1 MAIIVSIFEFIFALM
16 SAMQYQFRRSKL
28 ILFMTFVNVLFVG
41 FGLLAKLSLSF
52 CGLIAHSTYMISVI
66 GGFYIY
72 IMIDYLIRRNQDLKG
87 RGYNNDGNLNETTV
101 MFLTS
106 LPLLFLFIMGVYS
119 LVLLLKVDD
128 EIEARREQAAER
140 IRQM

>member
-1 MAIIVSIFEFIFALM
+1 
-16 SAMQYQFRRSKL
+16 
-28 ILFMTFVNVLFVG
+28 MTIAGAGMTRVLCV
-41 FGLLAKLSLSF
+41 F

-119 LVLLLKVDD
+119 LVLLLKVD
-128 EIEARREQAAER
+128 EELEARREQAAER